1 MQAATPHDSYAALMD
16 LIKARHAELSPQ
28 FQAGARYLADHP
40 DDVAVSS
47 MRSIAARAQV
57 QSAALVR
64 LAQQLGFAGWPELKA
79 IFVERLRAGPSGYA
93 AKAGALAGKEGK
105 ERDLVT
111 EVFTVQQRNLAATE
125 SANHAALN
133 AAASLLQAAPRVH
146 VAGFRAAHP
155 IAYTLHYLYRLLR
168 PSVQLLSGQGGTL
181 EMDLRALQAGE
192 AVVVVSFAP
201 YSSEALLVA
210 QAARQAG
217 CLVVAISDSAMSPLA
232 LQADASIVIA
242 VDSPSFF
249 PSIVA
254 GVAAVESLV
263 ELLVARAGPDAV
275 HAIGAAEKQLRALGA
290 YAKTSNDVN

>member
-1 MQAATPHDSYAALMD
+1 MQASTIHDRHAALIAD
-16 LIKARHAELSPQ
+16 IHACYAQLSPQ
-28 FQAGARYLADHP
+28 FQAGARYLVDHP
-40 DDVAVSS
+40 DEVAVSS
-47 MRSIAARAQV
+47 MRSIAARAKV
-57 QSAALVR
+57 QSSALVR

-79 IFVERLRAGPSGYA
+79 IFVERLRGGQAGYA
-93 AKAGALAGKEGK
+93 AKAGALAGRGSE
-105 ERDLVT
+105 LVS
-111 EVFTVQQRNLAATE
+111 EVFAVQQRNLAATDNAN
-125 SANHAALN
+125 ANHAALQ
-133 AAASLLQAAPRVH
+133 AAAGMLATASRVH

-155 IAYTLHYLYRLLR
+155 IAYTFHYLYRLLR

-192 AVVVVSFAP
+192 AVLVASFAP

-210 QAARQAG
+210 NSARQAG

-254 GVAAVESLV
+254 GIAIVESLA
-263 ELLVARAGPDAV
+263 ELLVARAGPPAV
-275 HAIGAAEKQLRALGA
+275 KAIGAAETQLRELGA
-290 YAKTSNDVN
+290 YAP

>member
-16 LIKARHAELSPQ
+16 LIKARHAQLSPQ
-28 FQAGARYLADHP
+28 FQAGARYLVDHP
-40 DDVAVSS
+40 DEVAVSS

-79 IFVERLRAGPSGYA
+79 IFVERLRAGPSDYA

-105 ERDLVT
+105 ERDLVI

-125 SANHAALN
+125 SANHGALD
-133 AAASLLQAAPRVH
+133 AAANLLQAAPRVH

-210 QAARQAG
+210 QAARLAG
-217 CLVVAISDSAMSPLA
+217 CQVVAISDSAISPLA

>member
-1 MQAATPHDSYAALMD
+1 MQAATPHDPYAALMA

-40 DDVAVSS
+40 DEVAVSS

-79 IFVERLRAGPSGYA
+79 IFVERLRAGPAGYA

-105 ERDLVT
+105 ERDLVS
-111 EVFTVQQRNLAATE
+111 EVFAQQQHNLAATE
-125 SANHAALN
+125 SANHAALD

-181 EMDLRALQAGE
+181 EMDLRALQADE

-210 QAARQAG
+210 QTARRAG
-217 CLVVAISDSAMSPLA
+217 CKVVTISDSAMSPLA

-275 HAIGAAEKQLRALGA
+275 HAIGAAENQLRALGA

>member
-1 MQAATPHDSYAALMD
+1 MQAATPHDPHAALIA
-16 LIKARHAELSPQ
+16 LIKARFSELSPQ
-28 FQAGARYLADHP
+28 FQAGARYLVDHP
-40 DDVAVSS
+40 DEVAVSS
-47 MRSIAARAQV
+47 MRSIATRAQV

-79 IFVERLRAGPSGYA
+79 IFVERLRAGPAGYA
-93 AKAGALAGKEGK
+93 AKAGALAGKQGNLIT
-105 ERDLVT
+105 D
-111 EVFTVQQRNLAATE
+111 VFTVQQRNLAATE
-125 SANHAALN
+125 SANHAALDT
-133 AAASLLQAAPRVH
+133 AASLLQGAPRVH

-181 EMDLRALQAGE
+181 EMDLRALQADE

-217 CLVVAISDSAMSPLA
+217 CRLVAISDSAMSPLA
-232 LQADASIVIA
+232 LQADASIVITI
-242 VDSPSFF
+242 DSPSFF

-254 GVAAVESLV
+254 GIAAVESLA
-263 ELLVARAGPDAV
+263 ELLVARAGPGAV
-275 HAIGAAEKQLRALGA
+275 QALGAAEQQLRALGA
-290 YAKTSNDVN
+290 YAETSNDVNQ

>member
-16 LIKARHAELSPQ
+16 LIKARHAQLSPQ

-79 IFVERLRAGPSGYA
+79 IFVERLRAGPAGYA
-93 AKAGALAGKEGK
+93 EKANALAGKEGN
-105 ERDLVT
+105 LVT
-111 EVFTVQQRNLAATE
+111 EMFTVQQRNLAATE
-125 SANHAALN
+125 SANHAALD

-146 VAGFRAAHP
+146 VAGLRAAHP

-201 YSSEALLVA
+201 YSSEALLVT

-275 HAIGAAEKQLRALGA
+275 TAIDAAEKQLRALGA

>member
-1 MQAATPHDSYAALMD
+1 MQASNHHDRHAAL
-16 LIKARHAELSPQ
+16 IAEIQARYAQFSPQ
-28 FQAGARYLADHP
+28 FQAGARYLVDHP

-47 MRSIAARAQV
+47 MRSIATRARV

-64 LAQQLGFAGWPELKA
+64 LAQQLGFAGWPELKS
-79 IFVERLRAGPSGYA
+79 IFVERLRQGPAPYA
-93 AKAGALAGKEGK
+93 EKAGTLAGKGGE
-105 ERDLVT
+105 LVA
-111 EVFTVQQRNLAATE
+111 EVFAVQQRNLAATG
-125 SANHAALN
+125 SASQAALL
-133 AAASLLQAAPRVH
+133 AAAGLLEAASRVH

-155 IAYTLHYLYRLLR
+155 IAYTFHYLYRLLR

-192 AVVVVSFAP
+192 AVLVASFAP

-210 QAARQAG
+210 SRARQAG

-232 LQADASIVIA
+232 RQAHASIVIA

-254 GVAAVESLV
+254 GVAAVESLA
-263 ELLVARAGPDAV
+263 ELLVARAGPE
-275 HAIGAAEKQLRALGA
+275 AITALAAAETQLRALGA
-290 YAKTSNDVN
+290 YAP

>member
-16 LIKARHAELSPQ
+16 LIKARHAQLSPQ

-40 DDVAVSS
+40 DEVAVSS

-93 AKAGALAGKEGK
+93 AKAGALTGKEGK

-125 SANHAALN
+125 SANHAALD
-133 AAASLLQAAPRVH
+133 AAANLLQAAPRVH

-181 EMDLRALQAGE
+181 EMDLRALQADE

-201 YSSEALLVA
+201 YSSEALLVV

-217 CLVVAISDSAMSPLA
+217 CRVVAISDSAMSPLA

-275 HAIGAAEKQLRALGA
+275 TAIGAAEQQLRALGA
-290 YAKTSNDVN
+290 YAKTSNDAN

>member
-1 MQAATPHDSYAALMD
+1 M
-16 LIKARHAELSPQ
+16 
-28 FQAGARYLADHP
+28 
-40 DDVAVSS
+40 
-47 MRSIAARAQV
+47 
-57 QSAALVR
+57 
-64 LAQQLGFAGWPELKA
+64 
-79 IFVERLRAGPSGYA
+79 
-93 AKAGALAGKEGK
+93 
-105 ERDLVT
+105 
-111 EVFTVQQRNLAATE
+111 FTVQQRNLAATE
-125 SANHAALN
+125 SANHAALD

-217 CLVVAISDSAMSPLA
+217 CQVVAISDSAMSPLA

-275 HAIGAAEKQLRALGA
+275 TAIGAAENQLRALGA

>member
-1 MQAATPHDSYAALMD
+1 MQAATPHSYAALMD
-16 LIKARHAELSPQ
+16 LIKARHAQLSPQ

-79 IFVERLRAGPSGYA
+79 IFVERLRAGPAGYA
-93 AKAGALAGKEGK
+93 AKAGALAGKEGN
-105 ERDLVT
+105 LVT

-125 SANHAALN
+125 SVNHDALD
-133 AAASLLQAAPRVH
+133 AAASLLQAAP
-146 VAGFRAAHP
+146 
-155 IAYTLHYLYRLLR
+155 
-168 PSVQLLSGQGGTL
+168 
-181 EMDLRALQAGE
+181 DLRALQAGE

-217 CLVVAISDSAMSPLA
+217 CPVVAISDSAMSPLA

-275 HAIGAAEKQLRALGA
+275 QAIGAAEKQLRALGA
-290 YAKTSNDVN
+290 YAKTSNDVS

>member
-1 MQAATPHDSYAALMD
+1 MQAATPPDNNAALMA

-40 DDVAVSS
+40 DDVAVLS
-47 MRSIAARAQV
+47 MRSIATRARV

-79 IFVERLRAGPSGYA
+79 LFVERLRAGPAGYA
-93 AKAGALAGKEGK
+93 AKADALAGKEGQ
-105 ERDLVT
+105 ERDLIAD
-111 EVFTVQQRNLAATE
+111 VFTAQQRNLAATE
-125 SANHAALN
+125 SASHAALD

-181 EMDLRALQAGE
+181 EMDLRALQHGE

-217 CLVVAISDSAMSPLA
+217 CQLIAISDSAISPLA

-242 VDSPSFF
+242 IDSPSFF

-254 GVAAVESLV
+254 GIAAVESLA
-263 ELLVARAGPDAV
+263 ELLVARAGADAV
-275 HAIGAAEKQLRALGA
+275 QAIGVAEKQLRALGA
-290 YAKTSNDVN
+290 YADTSNDVN

>member
-1 MQAATPHDSYAALMD
+1 MQAGTHHDRHAAL
-16 LIKARHAELSPQ
+16 IAEIQARYAQFSPQ
-28 FQAGARYLADHP
+28 FQAGARYLVDHP

-47 MRSIAARAQV
+47 MRSIATRAKV
-57 QSAALVR
+57 QSSALVR
-64 LAQQLGFAGWPELKA
+64 LAQQLGFAGWPELKS
-79 IFVERLRAGPSGYA
+79 IFVERLRGGPAGYA
-93 AKAGALAGKEGK
+93 AKAGALAGKSTE
-105 ERDLVT
+105 LVS
-111 EVFTVQQRNLAATE
+111 EVFAVQQRNLAATE
-125 SANHAALN
+125 SASQAA
-133 AAASLLQAAPRVH
+133 LQAAAGLLEAASRVH

-155 IAYTLHYLYRLLR
+155 IAYTFHYLYRLLR

-254 GVAAVESLV
+254 GVAAAESLA
-263 ELLVARAGPDAV
+263 ELLVARAGPGAV
-275 HAIGAAEKQLRALGA
+275 ASIAAAETQLRELGA
-290 YAKTSNDVN
+290 YAS

>member
-1 MQAATPHDSYAALMD
+1 MQASTIHDRHAAL
-16 LIKARHAELSPQ
+16 IAVIHACYAQLSPQ
-28 FQAGARYLADHP
+28 FQAGARYLVDHP

-47 MRSIAARAQV
+47 MRSIATRAKV
-57 QSAALVR
+57 QSSALVR
-64 LAQQLGFAGWPELKA
+64 LAQQLGFAGWPELKS
-79 IFVERLRAGPSGYA
+79 IFVERLRGGPAGYA
-93 AKAGALAGKEGK
+93 AKAGALAGKSTE
-105 ERDLVT
+105 LVS
-111 EVFTVQQRNLAATE
+111 EVFAVQQRNLAATE
-125 SANHAALN
+125 SASHAALQ
-133 AAASLLQAAPRVH
+133 AAAGLLEAASRVH

-155 IAYTLHYLYRLLR
+155 IAYTFHYLYRLLR

-192 AVVVVSFAP
+192 AVLVASFAP

-210 QAARQAG
+210 NSARQAG

-254 GVAAVESLV
+254 GIAVVESLA
-263 ELLVARAGPDAV
+263 ELLVARAGPPAV
-275 HAIGAAEKQLRALGA
+275 EAIGAAETQLRELGA
-290 YAKTSNDVN
+290 YAP

>member
-40 DDVAVSS
+40 DEVAVSS

-93 AKAGALAGKEGK
+93 AKAGALVGKEGK

-125 SANHAALN
+125 SINHAALD
-133 AAASLLQAAPRVH
+133 AAAALLQAAPRVH

-217 CLVVAISDSAMSPLA
+217 CQVVAISDSAMSPLA

-263 ELLVARAGPDAV
+263 ELLVARAGQDAV
-275 HAIGAAEKQLRALGA
+275 QAIGAAESQLRALGA

>member
-1 MQAATPHDSYAALMD
+1 MQAATPPDNHAALMA
-16 LIKARHAELSPQ
+16 LIKARFAELSPQ

-40 DDVAVSS
+40 DDVAVLS
-47 MRSIAARAQV
+47 MRSIATRAQV

-64 LAQQLGFAGWPELKA
+64 LAQQLGFAGWPELKS
-79 IFVERLRAGPSGYA
+79 IFVERLRAGPAGYA
-93 AKAGALAGKEGK
+93 EKAGALAGKDGQ

-111 EVFTVQQRNLAATE
+111 EVFTVQQRNLATTE
-125 SANHAALN
+125 SANHAALDT
-133 AAASLLQAAPRVH
+133 AANLLQAAPRVH

-181 EMDLRALQAGE
+181 EMDLRALQHGE

-217 CLVVAISDSAMSPLA
+217 CQLIAISDSAISPLA

-254 GVAAVESLV
+254 GIAAVESLA
-263 ELLVARAGPDAV
+263 ELLVARAGADAV
-275 HAIGAAEKQLRALGA
+275 QAIGVAEKQLRALGA
-290 YAKTSNDVN
+290 YADTSNDVN

>member
-1 MQAATPHDSYAALMD
+1 MQAAHTNDSHAALVA
-16 LIKARHAELSPQ
+16 LIKERYAGLSPQ
-28 FQAGARYLADHP
+28 FQAGARYLVDHP
-40 DDVAVSS
+40 DEVAVSS
-47 MRSIAARAQV
+47 MRSIATQARV

-79 IFVERLRAGPSGYA
+79 IFVERLRAGPAGYA
-93 AKAGALAGKEGK
+93 EKAGALAGKDG
-105 ERDLVT
+105 DLIA

-125 SANHAALN
+125 TANHGALD
-133 AAASLLQAAPRVH
+133 AAASLLQAASRVH

-217 CLVVAISDSAMSPLA
+217 CRLVAISDSAMSPLA
-232 LQADASIVIA
+232 MQADASIVIA

-254 GVAAVESLV
+254 GIAAVESLA
-263 ELLVARAGPDAV
+263 ELLVARAGPQAV
-275 HAIGAAEKQLRALGA
+275 EALAAAETQLRALGA
-290 YAKTSNDVN
+290 YARAS

>member
-1 MQAATPHDSYAALMD
+1 MQAATPHDPYAALMA

-40 DDVAVSS
+40 DEVAVSS

-79 IFVERLRAGPSGYA
+79 IFVERMRVGPAGYA

-105 ERDLVT
+105 ERDLVS
-111 EVFTVQQRNLAATE
+111 EVFAQQQHNLTATE
-125 SANHAALN
+125 SANHAALD

-168 PSVQLLSGQGGTL
+168 SSVQLLSGQGGTL
-181 EMDLRALQAGE
+181 EMDLRALQADE

-201 YSSEALLVA
+201 YSSEALMVA
-210 QAARQAG
+210 QTARRAG
-217 CLVVAISDSAMSPLA
+217 CKVVTISDSAMSPLA

-275 HAIGAAEKQLRALGA
+275 HAIGAAENQLRALGA

>member
-1 MQAATPHDSYAALMD
+1 MQAATPPDNHAALMA
-16 LIKARHAELSPQ
+16 LIKARFAELSPQ

-40 DDVAVSS
+40 DDVAVLS
-47 MRSIAARAQV
+47 MRSIATRARV

-79 IFVERLRAGPSGYA
+79 LFVERLRAGPAGYA
-93 AKAGALAGKEGK
+93 AKADALAGKEGQ
-105 ERDLVT
+105 ERDLIAD
-111 EVFTVQQRNLAATE
+111 VFTAQQRNLAATE
-125 SANHAALN
+125 NASHAALD

-181 EMDLRALQAGE
+181 EMDLRALQARE

-217 CLVVAISDSAMSPLA
+217 CQVVAISDSAISPLA

-254 GVAAVESLV
+254 GIAAVESLA

-275 HAIGAAEKQLRALGA
+275 QAIDAAEIQLRALGA

>member
-1 MQAATPHDSYAALMD
+1 MQAATPPDNHAALMA
-16 LIKARHAELSPQ
+16 LIKARFAELSPQ

-40 DDVAVSS
+40 DDVAVLS
-47 MRSIAARAQV
+47 MRSIATRAQV

-64 LAQQLGFAGWPELKA
+64 LAQQLGFAGWPELKS
-79 IFVERLRAGPSGYA
+79 IFVERLRAGPAGYA
-93 AKAGALAGKEGK
+93 EKAGALAGKGGQ

-111 EVFTVQQRNLAATE
+111 EVFTVQQRNLATTE
-125 SANHAALN
+125 SANHAALD

-217 CLVVAISDSAMSPLA
+217 CQVVAISDSAISPLA

-254 GVAAVESLV
+254 GIAAVESLA
-263 ELLVARAGPDAV
+263 ELLVARAGADAV
-275 HAIGAAEKQLRALGA
+275 QAIGVAEKQLRALGA
-290 YAKTSNDVN
+290 YADTSNDVN